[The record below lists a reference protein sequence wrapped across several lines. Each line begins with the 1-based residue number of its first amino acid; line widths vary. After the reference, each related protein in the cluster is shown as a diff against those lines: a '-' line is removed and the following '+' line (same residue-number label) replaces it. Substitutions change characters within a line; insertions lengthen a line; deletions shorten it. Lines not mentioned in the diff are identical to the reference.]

1 MACSLKNDMLIVVN
15 EVGELCIFNKNNL
28 NAMKKWIAHMKI
40 IFDVSWRN
48 NDEVVTVSGDQS
60 IAFWN
65 IETGSLINKYEK
77 AHKASIKSVS
87 FDDNN
92 RFSTGARDGVIK
104 IWDCRSSGPVIN
116 IEEAHLS
123 RLPTKLSPKN
133 KHLNRTNPSSSV
145 TCVLFHPSNQTL
157 YSSGANDATIKI
169 WDLRKCKRTYRATN
183 GQTTPLKL
191 LNYYGK
197 TTGKSNISSH
207 GFTSLVFDKN
217 HNLYA
222 SCSDHNIYGYL
233 GTNNEIVKYTGHRV
247 SNFTKIKVLDN
258 YLISGSVNDRET
270 EEADNYAYV
279 WPINRS
285 QNGKV
290 VVPTC
295 VLPHSKYEVTAI
307 ECDPIWMTVYTC
319 CDDQTISRWSVHNNF
334 DKASRK
340 AEPFNKQI
348 NASELTFDG
357 IQIKRETPVQ
367 VKTPGHSK
375 PFTLITNWLNNSAK
389 SCSEAETGQD
399 HGVKRKS
406 NSTGKKTIKKQMKEN
421 KLSKRRLFVN
431 NRKISDY
438 FSNEVI
444 ND

>member
-1 MACSLKNDMLIVVN
+1 MACSLKNDTLIVVN
-15 EVGELCIFNKNNL
+15 EVGELCVFNKNNL
-28 NAMKKWIAHMKI
+28 NAIKQWVAHMKI

-48 NDEVVTVSGDQS
+48 IDEVVTVSGDQS

-65 IETGSLINKYEK
+65 IETGSMVKKYEK

-87 FDDNN
+87 FDNEN
-92 RFSTGARDGVIK
+92 IFSTGARDGVIK
-104 IWDCRSSGPVIN
+104 IWDYRCSGAMVN

-123 RLPTKLSPKN
+123 RLPTKFSPKN

-145 TCVLFHPSNQTL
+145 TCVLFHPSDHTL
-157 YSSGANDATIKI
+157 YSSGANDGTIKV
-169 WDLRKCKRTYRATN
+169 WDVRKCKQTYRATN
-183 GQTTPLKL
+183 RQATPCKIMD
-191 LNYYGK
+191 YCGK

-207 GFTSLVFDKN
+207 GFTSLAFDKN

-233 GTNNEIVKYTGHRV
+233 SNGIAKYTGHRV
-247 SNFTKIKVLDN
+247 SNFTKIKVMDN

-270 EEADNYAYV
+270 EEADNYAYI
-279 WPINRS
+279 WPINRL
-285 QNGKV
+285 QKGKV

-295 VLPHSKYEVTAI
+295 VLPHSKYEVTAV
-307 ECDPIWMTVYTC
+307 ECDPMLMTVYTC
-319 CDDQTISRWSVHNNF
+319 CDDQIISKWSIYNNF
-334 DKASRK
+334 EKASRK

-348 NASELTFDG
+348 NPSELTFDAF
-357 IQIKRETPVQ
+357 QMKKETPFQ

-389 SCSEAETGQD
+389 SCTEVETKQD

-421 KLSKRRLFVN
+421 KLSKRRLFEN

-438 FSNEVI
+438 FSNETN